1 MFGLKMLIFNRKN
14 VRIQYP
20 PIKLLKSN
28 MTRLDEEN
36 ISGKPLVLS
45 APSSPT
51 SSQFIQLAR
60 LLYTKIEMLNSP
72 G

>member
-1 MFGLKMLIFNRKN
+1 
-14 VRIQYP
+14 
-20 PIKLLKSN
+20 

-60 LLYTKIEMLNSP
+60 LLYTKIEMLNSQR
-72 G
+72 